1 MDIFCKIING
11 EIPSNCP
18 FENEFVKC
26 IMDANPNSP
35 GHLLILPKKHYEDA
49 LEMDEETLKEIH
61 KTAQMMIN
69 KMMAGYEGIDGVVM
83 IVNYGKPQIIKHY
96 HLHLVPT
103 YHENEPTMSQEE
115 ACEILK
121 K

>member
-1 MDIFCKIING
+1 
-11 EIPSNCP
+11 
-18 FENEFVKC
+18 
-26 IMDANPNSP
+26 
-35 GHLLILPKKHYEDA
+35 
-49 LEMDEETLKEIH
+49 
-61 KTAQMMIN
+61 
-69 KMMAGYEGIDGVVM
+69 M